1 VGTHNEG
8 ADVRRRT
15 WWVAV
20 LAVGLLAAG
29 CSSDDEQSQVE
40 VSGPLP
46 TEETTTTSTTTVPT
60 GPCVLDPGTRVGDLT
75 FAELQRF
82 ELVNG
87 EPIPTFAEFLDLA
100 DEAGVGVLPE
110 IKYFPEVEGG
120 PPVPWSEERLAEYR
134 SMIVE
139 RTDLTSVLVGSFEE
153 SALAYFAAN
162 QPEWTRVWF
171 RGIGASDPFQPPTV
185 EEMRT
190 RAPSAN
196 VLGVINVLYFSG
208 VFPGDPEAVDVPR
221 AFADAGI
228 PVYVWFNV
236 ITGGDSPDGSP
247 PFVEGVPSPGWTQ
260 VAAVQP
266 PNVDWIA
273 TDRPVEFEAWSTSDQ
288 APDPSPVMVAHRGG
302 GEDGVSENSLSAFR
316 DAIAAGA
323 DVLETDVQWTAPTP
337 EEPLGV
343 PVLMHDA
350 TINRTTRCP
359 A

>member
-1 VGTHNEG
+1 MRGR
-8 ADVRRRT
+8 A
-15 WWVAV
+15 
-20 LAVGLLAAG
+20 LAVAGIVAGLLLGA
-29 CSSDDEQSQVE
+29 CSSGDEQSE
-40 VSGPLP
+40 VDVTGSP
-46 TEETTTTSTTTVPT
+46 TSESTTTVAPT
-60 GPCVLDPGTRVGDLT
+60 TTVPAGPCVLEPDTRVRDVT

-110 IKYFPEVEGG
+110 VKYFPDVEGG
-120 PPVPWSEERLAEYR
+120 ATVTWSTEQLDEYR
-134 SMIVE
+134 SMIEE
-139 RTDLTSVLVGSFEE
+139 RSGISEVLVGSFQE
-153 SALAYFAAN
+153 SALAYFAGS

-171 RGIGASDPFQPPTV
+171 RGIGSEDAFVPPTV

-196 VLGVINVLYFSG
+196 ALGVINVLYFRG
-208 VFPGDPEAVDVPR
+208 VFPGDGATYDVPQ

-236 ITGGDSPDGSP
+236 ATGGDSPEGSP
-247 PFVEGVPSPGWTQ
+247 PFGGAVPSPGWTE
-260 VAAVQP
+260 VAMIEP

-273 TDRPVEFEAWSTSDQ
+273 TDRPAEYEAWSTSGE
-288 APDPSPVMVAHRGG
+288 ASDPAPVMVAHRGG
-302 GEDGVSENSLSAFR
+302 GEDGVSENALSAFR
-316 DAIAAGA
+316 AAIDAGA
-323 DVLETDVQWTAPTP
+323 DVLETDVQWTAPTA
-337 EEPLGV
+337 EEPNGV

-350 TINRTTRCP
+350 TINRTARCR